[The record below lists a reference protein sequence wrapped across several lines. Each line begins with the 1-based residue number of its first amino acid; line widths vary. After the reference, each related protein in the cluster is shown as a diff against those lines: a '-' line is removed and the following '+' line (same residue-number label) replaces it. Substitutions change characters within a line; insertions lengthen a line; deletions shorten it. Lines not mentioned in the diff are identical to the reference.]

1 MNMYDSFNQFVNEI
15 MLSES
20 FTRVYNFE
28 RPASFDESEV
38 FYKFKIQTGEDIY
51 VQLTNEYT
59 EDVLTPDGHIMVA
72 FGQKLKNY
80 ESSAGFGG
88 SWIKVDTEE
97 LLNVKD
103 SMTILTTA
111 VAVLDDFLN
120 TFFSSNSEDT
130 SIVVSF
136 YGGATPKEE
145 EQDVKLLNTKRA
157 RIYQK
162 IIKPVAAKYNLELY
176 TYKDGRI
183 ELTNS

>member
-1 MNMYDSFNQFVNEI
+1 MYMHDNFNRFVNEI

-28 RPASFDESEV
+28 RPPSFDEDEV
-38 FYKFKIQTGEDIY
+38 FYKFKIQTGQDIY
-51 VQLTNEYT
+51 VQLTNEYA
-59 EDVLTPDGHIMVA
+59 ESVLAPDGHIMVA

-80 ESSAGFGG
+80 GG

-111 VAVLDDFLN
+111 VAALDDFLN
-120 TFFSSNSEDT
+120 TFFSSNSEDAPI
-130 SIVVSF
+130 SISF

-162 IIKPVAAKYNLELY
+162 IIKPVAAKYNLEIY
-176 TYKDGRI
+176 TSTDGRI